1 MTLPGP
7 GNQLTMAQIN
17 AEFGYGLDLNAY
29 RGKVWYYDNGVAGI
43 FPIAPNPISF
53 SDFYSKRSANPATPT
68 TRVFNSSGTFVTPS
82 VYTTM
87 IVTVRGGGGGAGGA
101 NGTINCGD
109 ITGTTFGSDGSTGG
123 PSSFGLYVSC
133 SGGTGGRG
141 TGANGLNG
149 APQSDGVP
157 AGGGGFN
164 GGGSGGAGGY
174 ATIVL
179 ISPAAGGTGP
189 NPGENISV
197 SVGAGGAGGVGGPN
211 SQLWGAVCTI
221 IGYSTTGQSGVTGS
235 VTIQWS

>member
-7 GNQLTMAQIN
+7 GNPLSMAQIN
-17 AEFGYGLDLNAY
+17 AEFGYGLELSAY

-53 SDFYSKRSANPATPT
+53 SDFYSKRSANPVVPT
-68 TRVFNSSGTFVTPS
+68 TQVFSSSGIFVTPS
-82 VYTTM
+82 AYSTM

-101 NGTINCGD
+101 SGTINCGD
-109 ITGTTFGSDGSTGG
+109 AQGTVFGSDGSTGG
-123 PSSFGLYVSC
+123 QSSFGGYISC

-141 TGANGLNG
+141 TGTSGLNG
-149 APQSDGVP
+149 APLSDGVP
-157 AGGGGFN
+157 PGGAGFN

-179 ISPAAGGTGP
+179 VSPSAGGTGP
-189 NPGENISV
+189 NPGSAV
-197 SVGAGGAGGVGGPN
+197 TVTVGTGGLGGAGGAN
-211 SQLWGAVCTI
+211 SQLWGAVCTV
-221 IGYSTTGQSGVTGS
+221 IGYATTGQKGVDGS